1 MQIYMLMTSG
11 DHIRLKFTIL
21 DYNKNVKNFWK
32 IQVTEIIF
40 CNCLSGKLETSGKVE
55 SENHVEIVELPLGYI
70 LDLEAT
76 GIYL

>member
-55 SENHVEIVELPLGYI
+55 SENHVEIVELPRGYV